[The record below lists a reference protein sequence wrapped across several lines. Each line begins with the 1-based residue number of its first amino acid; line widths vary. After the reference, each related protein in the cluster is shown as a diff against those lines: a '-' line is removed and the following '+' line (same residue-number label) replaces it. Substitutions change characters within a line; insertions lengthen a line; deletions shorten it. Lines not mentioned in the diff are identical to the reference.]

1 MIASTDDFNAQLLL
15 LLCESD
21 NNKDDEKQ
29 TCLISGEDLQDDHI
43 TLKCKHKFNYA
54 PLVNELINQKQY
66 TQLEIISLKQ
76 YEVKCPY
83 CRNIQQ
89 GVIPYNEKYNNID
102 KISGVNWP
110 PSKLYKG
117 NTCSV
122 ILKSGKRKGLECG
135 KACSGIYCP
144 RHIPKANI
152 IEKAYVCCSV
162 KLKSGKRKGELCG
175 AKYNG
180 EECIKYKM
188 CRRHLKYEKARI
200 AKMNSNLQENTI
212 ISI

>member
-21 NNKDDEKQ
+21 NNIDNEKQ

-43 TLKCKHKFNYA
+43 TLKCNHKFNYV

-66 TQLEIISLKQ
+66 TQLEIINLKQ

-83 CRNIQQ
+83 CRSIQQ
-89 GVIPYNEKYNNID
+89 GVIPYNEKYNID

-117 NTCSV
+117 NTCSA
-122 ILKSGKRKGLECG
+122 ILKSGKRKGLKCS
-135 KACSGIYCP
+135 KACSGVYCS
-144 RHIPKANI
+144 RHIPKVNI
-152 IEKAYVCCSV
+152 TKKVYVCCGV
-162 KLKSGKRKGELCG
+162 QLKSGKRKGELCG
-175 AKYNG
+175 SRCTDDEG
-180 EECIKYKM
+180 IKHKM
-188 CRRHLKYEKARI
+188 CKRHLKYKKAKI
-200 AKMNSNLQENTI
+200 NHISQENII